1 MEKTNDPFIQD
12 FLNGNPSAF
21 KKIYTRSFPKIQR
34 YIVSHNGSKVIA
46 EDIFQNALTLLFVK
60 LKNEELQI
68 QSFENYLFTV
78 CKNLWRRECSKNRVT
93 DHPLDTLVDESVDL
107 ATFSLEQSQWDL
119 YKEKF
124 NELSDNCKVLLNK
137 VFNKIPY
144 RDIMIALGY
153 ASEGVA
159 RQRVFK
165 CKARLIQLVK
175 KDKRYRRL
183 KH

>member
-1 MEKTNDPFIQD
+1 M
-12 FLNGNPSAF
+12 
-21 KKIYTRSFPKIQR
+21 
-34 YIVSHNGSKVIA
+34 
-46 EDIFQNALTLLFVK
+46 
-60 LKNEELQI
+60 
-68 QSFENYLFTV
+68 
-78 CKNLWRRECSKNRVT
+78 
-93 DHPLDTLVDESVDL
+93 DTLVDESVDL